1 MPIYTY
7 RCLSCGHEEDFLVPD
22 METPKAC
29 PSCEGETV
37 PLFPGVNVIYK
48 MAGFYTTDNR
58 KVKEYDEKTGLPKIW

>member
-1 MPIYTY
+1 M
-7 RCLSCGHEEDFLVPD
+7 PD